1 MNTALIKNKSAFITV
16 VTSLSLLACATPE
29 KMKASAMQDKP
40 LDVCNEYNVAVENN
54 NSMGQNVLKNVIEER
69 KINCQSYKNDLAI
82 LANQR
87 FLRTLVGP

>member
-1 MNTALIKNKSAFITV
+1 MKNKHIYTIIAA
-16 VTSLSLLACATPE
+16 SLLITACATPE
-29 KMKASAMQDKP
+29 KMQASAMQAKP

-54 NSMGQNVLKNVIEER
+54 NTMGINVLKNVIEER
-69 KINCQSYKNDLAI
+69 KINCQAYKNDLAI